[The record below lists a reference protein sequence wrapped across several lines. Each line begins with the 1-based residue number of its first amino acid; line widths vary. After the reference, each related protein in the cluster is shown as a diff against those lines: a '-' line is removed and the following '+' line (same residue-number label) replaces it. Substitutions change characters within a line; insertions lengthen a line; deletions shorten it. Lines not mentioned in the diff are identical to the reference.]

1 MSFHVYYFTWKS
13 QVVAQANQGHFSVMI
28 KIRPMI
34 FERGV
39 FSFICLNHLQ
49 DLTAIATPAI
59 ELSFPEQTNYPPKQC
74 LCVSNRTGT
83 NTSLLFP
90 CLCMICVED
99 DSAEQGMAFICW
111 NLSTHQATGRSW
123 KHLPPCRSFCL
134 PVALPFSNLGEMTAQ
149 VWCLVPVEASGKA
162 FEPCGVI
169 RTGWAVTGGHRIKKK
184 WEGVGQSGAIP
195 KGTGSCLL

>member
-1 MSFHVYYFTWKS
+1 MGGLVFSCLLFYMEKS
-13 QVVAQANQGHFSVMI
+13 GSCTSKPGSLLCDD

-34 FERGV
+34 FERGA

-49 DLTAIATPAI
+49 DLAAIATPAI

-99 DSAEQGMAFICW
+99 DSAEQGMAFIC
-111 NLSTHQATGRSW
+111 
-123 KHLPPCRSFCL
+123 
-134 PVALPFSNLGEMTAQ
+134 
-149 VWCLVPVEASGKA
+149 
-162 FEPCGVI
+162 
-169 RTGWAVTGGHRIKKK
+169 
-184 WEGVGQSGAIP
+184 
-195 KGTGSCLL
+195 